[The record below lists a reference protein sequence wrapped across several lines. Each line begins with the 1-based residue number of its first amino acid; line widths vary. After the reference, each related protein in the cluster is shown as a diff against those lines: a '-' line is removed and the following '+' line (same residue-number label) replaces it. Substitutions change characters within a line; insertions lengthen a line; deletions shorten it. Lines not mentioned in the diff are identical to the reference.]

1 MSKKLIAVASAA
13 ALALSAL
20 VGVAPAHATAATIT
34 YSDGK
39 SATATNGTTSGTAFL
54 VNVPQTN
61 ALTDALDNAT
71 PGGTVLKIAVANLV
85 AGDTVQVSA
94 TAPAKVT
101 DALIANSTL
110 VDVTKL
116 GAASVTSTVT
126 GTDTS
131 ATLYVFTTS
140 STAISTIS
148 VTVNETNGAAKSTI
162 TQTRFLKGQT
172 GAAWRVTNVVA
183 PATLANGAAEADVT
197 FNVTDVFGN
206 QLESAIGAGAIAVST
221 GTTNGL
227 ATWDTV
233 RKLYIAKVTSTT
245 NNPFVI
251 TIDGNGSGTAAP
263 ANVGLGASG
272 TTFSAVVNNTG
283 VSAQVATLTE
293 QVATLTAALAAS
305 VTKKKYNKLARK
317 WNRANP
323 SNKVK
328 LVK

>member
-1 MSKKLIAVASAA
+1 MSKKLIAVSAAA
-13 ALALSAL
+13 ALALTGL
-20 VGVAPAHATAATIT
+20 VGIAPAHATAATIT

-61 ALTDALDNAT
+61 ALTDALDSSA
-71 PGGTVLKIAVANLV
+71 GTVLKIAVANLV
-85 AGDTVQVSA
+85 AGDTVKVDA
-94 TAPAKVT
+94 TAPARVT
-101 DALIANSTL
+101 DALISATTL

-116 GAASVTSTVT
+116 GSSSVTSTVT
-126 GTDTS
+126 GSNTS

-148 VTVNETNGAAKSTI
+148 VTVNETNGSAKSTI

-183 PATLANGAAEADVT
+183 PTTLASGAAEADVT
-197 FNVTDVFGN
+197 FNVTDAFGN
-206 QLESAIGAGAIAVST
+206 QLESSIGAGAIAVST
-221 GTTNGL
+221 GTTDGL

-233 RKLYIAKVTSTT
+233 RKVYIAKVTSTT

-251 TIDGNGSGTAAP
+251 TIDGNGSSNAAP
-263 ANVGLGASG
+263 PNVGLGASA
-272 TTFSAVVNNTG
+272 TTFAAVVNNTG
-283 VSAQVATLTE
+283 VSAQVAALTE
-293 QVATLTAALAAS
+293 QVATLTTQLAAS

-328 LVK
+328 LAR